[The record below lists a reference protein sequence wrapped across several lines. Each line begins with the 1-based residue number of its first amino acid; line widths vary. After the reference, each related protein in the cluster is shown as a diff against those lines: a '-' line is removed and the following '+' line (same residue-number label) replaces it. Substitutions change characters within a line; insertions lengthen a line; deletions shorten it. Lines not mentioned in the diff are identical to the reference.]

1 MIVITGASS
10 GLGAELAKRY
20 DAEGK
25 ETYVIGRNT
34 EKLSALAKQLSHNV
48 GYQACNLSLH
58 QNVKQL
64 FDGVKQSP
72 EMVIHSAGSGYFGL
86 LEEQEPEEIQKL
98 IDNNLN
104 SAIHVLRELVK
115 RYKDHPIKV
124 VMIMSTAAQQ
134 PKAQESTYC
143 AVKWAIKGLIES
155 VRLELKGKPMK
166 IIAVYPGGMDTEF
179 WKTSGN
185 TMDTSYFMQAEDAA
199 EMLHNALSSIGNGYV
214 SDITVNRT

>member
-104 SAIHVLRELVK
+104 SAVHVLRELVK

-214 SDITVNRT
+214 SDITVNRI

>member
-10 GLGAELAKRY
+10 GLGAELTKRY
-20 DAEGK
+20 DAEDK
-25 ETYVIGRNT
+25 ETYIIGRNT
-34 EKLSALAKQLSHNV
+34 EKLSALAKQLSHSV

-58 QNVKQL
+58 QDVKRL
-64 FDGVKQSP
+64 FDGMKQPP
-72 EMVIHSAGSGYFGL
+72 EMVIHSAGSGYFGE

-104 SAIHVLRELVK
+104 SAIYVLRELVK
-115 RYKDHPIKV
+115 RYKDQPIKV
-124 VMIMSTAAQQ
+124 VMVMSTAAQQ

-143 AVKWAIKGLIES
+143 AVKWAVKGLIES

-185 TMDTSYFMQAEDAA
+185 TMDTSHFMQAEDAA
-199 EMLHNALSSIGNGYV
+199 EMLHTALSSIGNGYV
-214 SDITVNRT
+214 SDITVNRI

>member
-58 QNVKQL
+58 QGVKQL
-64 FDGVKQSP
+64 FDGMKQPP

-86 LEEQEPEEIQKL
+86 LEEQEPKEIQKL
-98 IDNNLN
+98 IDINLN

-185 TMDTSYFMQAEDAA
+185 TM
-199 EMLHNALSSIGNGYV
+199 
-214 SDITVNRT
+214 

>member
-185 TMDTSYFMQAEDAA
+185 TMDASHFMQAEDAA
-199 EMLHNALSSIGNGYV
+199 EMLYNALSSIGNGYV

>member
-48 GYQACNLSLH
+48 GYQACNLSSH

-64 FDGVKQSP
+64 FGGVKQSP

-185 TMDTSYFMQAEDAA
+185 TMDTSHFMQAEDAA

>member
-115 RYKDHPIKV
+115 RYKVHPIKV

-185 TMDTSYFMQAEDAA
+185 TMDTSHFMQAEDAA
-199 EMLHNALSSIGNGYV
+199 EMLYNALSSIGNGYV
-214 SDITVNRT
+214 SDITVNRI

>member
-34 EKLSALAKQLSHNV
+34 EKLFALAKQLSHNV
-48 GYQACNLSLH
+48 GYQACNLSSR

-143 AVKWAIKGLIES
+143 AVKWAVKGLIES

-185 TMDTSYFMQAEDAA
+185 TMDTSHFMQAEDAA

>member
-20 DAEGK
+20 DAEDK
-25 ETYVIGRNT
+25 ETYIIGRNT

-58 QNVKQL
+58 QDVKHL
-64 FDGVKQSP
+64 FDGMKQPP
-72 EMVIHSAGSGYFGL
+72 EMVIHSAGSGYFGE

-115 RYKDHPIKV
+115 RYKDQSIKV
-124 VMIMSTAAQQ
+124 VMVMSTAAQQ

-143 AVKWAIKGLIES
+143 AVKWAVKGFIES

-185 TMDTSYFMQAEDAA
+185 TMDTSHFMQAEDAA
-199 EMLHNALSSIGNGYV
+199 EMLHTALSSIGNGYV
-214 SDITVNRT
+214 SDITVNRV

>member
-199 EMLHNALSSIGNGYV
+199 EMLYNALSSIGNGYV
-214 SDITVNRT
+214 SDITVNRI

>member
-86 LEEQEPEEIQKL
+86 LEEQEPQEIQKL

-143 AVKWAIKGLIES
+143 AVKWAVKGLIES

-179 WKTSGN
+179 WKTSSN
-185 TMDTSYFMQAEDAA
+185 TMDTSHFMQAEDAA

-214 SDITVNRT
+214 SDITVNRI

>member
-185 TMDTSYFMQAEDAA
+185 TMDTSHFMQAEDAA
-199 EMLHNALSSIGNGYV
+199 EMLYNALSSIGNGYV